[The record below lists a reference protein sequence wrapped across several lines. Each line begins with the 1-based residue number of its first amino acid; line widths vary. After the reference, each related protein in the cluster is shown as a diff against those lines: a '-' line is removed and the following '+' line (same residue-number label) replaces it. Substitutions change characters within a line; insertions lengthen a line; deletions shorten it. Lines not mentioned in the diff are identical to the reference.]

1 MEILGIDIG
10 GTGIKGAP
18 VDIDQGTLAA
28 PRVRIPTPDPSKP
41 AAIAQVIAEIAR
53 HFNWSDPIGCGYPGI
68 VRNGVVLSAANLHK
82 DWINTEA
89 QALISAATGCA
100 VAVAN
105 DADAAGLAEVH
116 FGAGR
121 DQKGVVLV
129 VTIGTGLGTA
139 LFVDGALV
147 PNTEFGHI
155 EIDCFDAESL
165 ASDAARQRE
174 QLSWKKWGKRFD
186 RYLNKLEELLS
197 PDLIILG
204 GGASK
209 KHNRFIHQLTVHTPV
224 VPAELLN
231 EAGIIGAA
239 LAARHL
245 VIEGKST

>member
-18 VDIDQGTLAA
+18 VEIDQGVLTA

-41 AAIAQVIAEIAR
+41 PAIAQVIAEITS
-53 HFNWSDPIGCGYPGI
+53 HFGWKNPVGCGYPGI
-68 VRNGVVLSAANLHK
+68 VRDGVIYSAANLHK
-82 DWINTEA
+82 DWVSTDA

-100 VAVAN
+100 VAVTN

-139 LFVDGALV
+139 LFVDGVLV

-155 EIDCFDAESL
+155 EIDCFDAESR
-165 ASDAARQRE
+165 ASDADRKRRRV
-174 QLSWKKWGKRFD
+174 GKECRS
-186 RYLNKLEELLS
+186 RWS
-197 PDLIILG
+197 PY
-204 GGASK
+204 
-209 KHNRFIHQLTVHTPV
+209 H
-224 VPAELLN
+224 
-231 EAGIIGAA
+231 
-239 LAARHL
+239 
-245 VIEGKST
+245 

>member
-18 VDIDQGTLAA
+18 VDIDQGMLAA
-28 PRVRIPTPDPSKP
+28 PRERIPTPDPSKP
-41 AAIAQVIAEIAR
+41 PAVAQVITELAR
-53 HFNWSDPIGCGYPGI
+53 HFTWSNPIGCGFPGI
-68 VRNGVVLSAANLHK
+68 VQNGVILSAANMHN
-82 DWINTEA
+82 DWVNTDA

-100 VAVAN
+100 VTVTN

-155 EIDCFDAESL
+155 EIDSFDAESR
-165 ASDAARQRE
+165 A
-174 QLSWKKWGKRFD
+174 
-186 RYLNKLEELLS
+186 
-197 PDLIILG
+197 
-204 GGASK
+204 
-209 KHNRFIHQLTVHTPV
+209 
-224 VPAELLN
+224 
-231 EAGIIGAA
+231 
-239 LAARHL
+239 
-245 VIEGKST
+245 

>member
-18 VDIDQGTLAA
+18 VDIDQGVLAK
-28 PRVRIPTPDPSKP
+28 PRVRIPTPDPSRP
-41 AAIAQVIAEIAR
+41 PAIAQVIAEIAS
-53 HFNWSDPIGCGYPGI
+53 HFGWKNPIGCGYPGI
-68 VRNGVVLSAANLHK
+68 VRNGVIYSAANLHK
-82 DWINTEA
+82 DWVNTDA

-100 VAVAN
+100 VVVTN
-105 DADAAGLAEVH
+105 DADAAGLAEVC

-121 DQKGVVLV
+121 EQKGVVLV

-147 PNTEFGHI
+147 PNTELGHI

-174 QLSWKKWGKRFD
+174 KLSWKKWTRRFD
-186 RYLNKLEELLS
+186 RYLNKLEDLLS
-197 PDLIILG
+197 PNLIILG
-204 GGASK
+204 GGVSK
-209 KHNRFIHQLTVHTPV
+209 KHERFIPQLTVRAPV

-239 LAARHL
+239 LAARKL
-245 VIEGKST
+245 AAEGNSG